1 MNSIINLTF
10 YSLKEELSLQ
20 FPNNTTIK
28 EMMEQYAKKQLINP
42 KNFGK
47 SILLIYDGQKLD
59 LNSKDRID
67 KKFKNNDIIYVINKG
82 EVITIEKIVAERK
95 NKNKNKPQ
103 KNDDTNKNDINKND
117 INKDEE
123 KQDDKSKDEKKK

>member
-59 LNSKDRID
+59 LNSKDKID

-82 EVITIEKIVAERK
+82 EVITIEKIVSERK

>member
-28 EMMEQYAKKQLINP
+28 EMIEQYAKIKLINP
-42 KNFGK
+42 KYFGK
-47 SILLIYDGQKLD
+47 SILLVYDGQKLD

-67 KKFKNNDIIYVINKG
+67 KKFNNSDIIYVINKG
-82 EVITIEKIVAERK
+82 EVITIEQIIDERK

-103 KNDDTNKNDINKND
+103 KNGDTNK
-117 INKDEE
+117 
-123 KQDDKSKDEKKK
+123 